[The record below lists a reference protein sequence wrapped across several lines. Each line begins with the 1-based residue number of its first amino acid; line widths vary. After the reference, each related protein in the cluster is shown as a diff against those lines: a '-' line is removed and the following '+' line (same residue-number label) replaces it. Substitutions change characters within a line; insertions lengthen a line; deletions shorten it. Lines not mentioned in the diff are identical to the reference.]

1 MEIDHL
7 ASGDPV
13 AVDLAGLYLGLC
25 GTCAQATLMVPG
37 GVCSAC
43 QAPESNVI
51 PDPLRDGNAVG
62 RHGDD
67 AGPVDGDIELHRD

>member
-13 AVDLAGLYLGLC
+13 SVDLSGLYLGLC
-25 GTCAQATLMVPG
+25 GTCSQTTLMVPG

-43 QAPESNVI
+43 QAPESLVVR
-51 PDPLRDGNAVG
+51 DPLLQSGHAIRAD
-62 RHGDD
+62 HDD
-67 AGPVDGDIELHRD
+67 V